1 MDTPTQA
8 DLRAHIRWLL
18 RTGALPPRAAEQ
30 KLYGGRGTGQVCAC
44 CSRDVSPVDVLYE
57 VELPEHALPLPM
69 HLHCLE
75 VWEDESK
82 SAPGFLDGPP
92 RQGIRAFKQR

>member
-18 RTGALPPRAAEQ
+18 RTGALPRRSADQ
-30 KLYGGRGTGQVCAC
+30 KLYGGRGAGQICAC
-44 CSRDVSPVDVLYE
+44 CSRDVGAVDVLYE
-57 VELPEHALPLPM
+57 VELPEHSLPLPM

-75 VWEDESK
+75 VWERESA
-82 SAPGFLDGPP
+82 SVPDFCDRSHRHGFA
-92 RQGIRAFKQR
+92 R